1 MKVKANRKKLLQA
14 AERAMKVTR
23 KSYDTTSLEECF
35 LFEVDGEGI
44 TLHACTQVAYLK
56 TGCAYT
62 AADGTFSCAFPYDQ
76 FVATLKTARSETV
89 VLELLDHKV
98 QLSGGRI
105 RLQIPCMDP
114 KAWPKEPS
122 FGDPDYE
129 LPAGELLGAFRE
141 CSHSLP
147 AGENVLPVLGSYCV
161 ECTKEHWKV
170 TSMDGRRISIRG
182 DIRGSAV
189 TQNLLQGLKLAPVLG
204 IFGDGARLAFCGED
218 AMLYDAQSTVYFRT
232 VDGRYFDVERLLVKP
247 AYTVTVSREELQ
259 EAFTL
264 ALGILPSNEPARLV
278 MDQDLLRVQA
288 VGNAS
293 LDCEIPAAFAGER
306 KRAIPIGLNP
316 KYLLDAL
323 KTLERETVTVQVG
336 DACVIMEEDQRL
348 ELICLCRIR

>member
-1 MKVKANRKKLLQA
+1 MKVKANRKELLQA

-35 LFEVDGEGI
+35 LFQVDGEGI
-44 TLHACTQVAYLK
+44 ALHACTQVAYL
-56 TGCAYT
+56 TTRCGYT
-62 AADGTFSCAFPYDQ
+62 AADGSFSCVFPYDQ

-105 RLQIPCMDP
+105 RLQIPCMDQ

-129 LPAGELLGAFRE
+129 LPTEDLLTAFRE
-141 CSHSLP
+141 CGHSLP
-147 AGENVLPVLGSYCV
+147 ASETVLPVLGSYCV

-189 TQNLLQGLKLAPVLG
+189 NQTLLQGMKLAPALG
-204 IFGDGARLAFCGED
+204 IFDGQAHLAFSGED
-218 AMLYDAQSTVYFRT
+218 AMLYDGQTTVYFRT
-232 VDGRYFDVERLLVKP
+232 VEGRYFDVECLLAKP

-259 EAFTL
+259 EAFTM
-264 ALGILPSNEPARLV
+264 ALGILPSGEPARLV
-278 MDQDLLRVQA
+278 MDQDLFRVQA
-288 VGNAS
+288 MGNAS
-293 LDCEIPAAFAGER
+293 LDCEIPAVYEGEW

-323 KTLERETVTVQVG
+323 KTLEGETVRLQISDT
-336 DACVIMEEDQRL
+336 CVMMEEEQRL
-348 ELICLCRIR
+348 ELICLCRIK